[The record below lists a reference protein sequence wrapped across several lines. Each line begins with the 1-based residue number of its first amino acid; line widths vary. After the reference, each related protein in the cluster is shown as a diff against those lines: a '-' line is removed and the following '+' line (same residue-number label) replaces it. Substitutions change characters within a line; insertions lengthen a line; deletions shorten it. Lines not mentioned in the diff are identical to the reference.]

1 MHVVGIDVGG
11 TFTDLVL
18 LDEDSGQVTVAKVA
32 STPADQAVGLLHG
45 LEVLGV
51 PLTDLQII
59 IHGTT
64 VATNA
69 VLERRGAVC
78 GLLTT
83 AGFRDLLEL
92 RRRDRPDTYGLKGT
106 FEPLIPRH
114 LRLEVAERSDY
125 RGTVLQPVAAQEVE
139 ARARELLAQGV
150 EAVAD
155 QHGRDHRL
163 CAAAHR
169 PLPALDGAALAYQRV

>member
-18 LDEDSGQVTVAKVA
+18 LDETSGTVRLAKVA
-32 STPADQAVGLLHG
+32 STPADQAMGLLRG

-51 PLTDLQII
+51 PLEELQVI

-78 GLLTT
+78 GLITT
-83 AGFRDLLEL
+83 QGFRDVIEL
-92 RRRDRPDTYGLKGT
+92 RRRDRPDTYGLKGA

-125 RGTVLQPVAAQEVE
+125 QGTVLQASR
-139 ARARELLAQGV
+139 RAG
-150 EAVAD
+150 
-155 QHGRDHRL
+155 GR
-163 CAAAHR
+163 
-169 PLPALDGAALAYQRV
+169 GAGP